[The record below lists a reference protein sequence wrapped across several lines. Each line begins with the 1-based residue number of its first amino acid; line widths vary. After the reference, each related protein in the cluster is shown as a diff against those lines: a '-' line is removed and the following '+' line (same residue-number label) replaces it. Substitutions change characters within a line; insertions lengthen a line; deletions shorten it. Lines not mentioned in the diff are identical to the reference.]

1 MNEEFISEMMFGQVD
16 YYVNN
21 HFETIN
27 DKDNEIIDLG
37 FEPISF
43 DALPNGNLVIASNE
57 SKSLKIYDREFQ
69 LIKTIDKINN
79 KTFSPQYLTSND
91 KNTVYLSDRIGHKII
106 QTDFDLNFIK
116 QFGEEGSTNQQ
127 LDDPLGVIFHDNSI
141 YVCDSNN
148 KRIQKLS
155 EDLVFQESY
164 PLNFKPWNIKIIK
177 NVACIRSNGEP
188 YIISLYNTNPFSF
201 KCEISNG
208 NSEIYSINS
217 WFYVNNEFKKRIE
230 CYDINGNLVDYKCL
244 ENVYEEESQNY
255 SSGFFNNKFII
266 GLSKAKKLKIM

>member
-16 YYVNN
+16 HYFNT

-27 DKDNEIIDLG
+27 DKDNEIINLG

-57 SKSLKIYDREFQ
+57 SKSLKIYDKKFK

-79 KTFSPQYLTSND
+79 QTFSSLYLTSNG
-91 KNTVYLSDRIGHKII
+91 KNSVYLSDRIGHKII
-106 QTDFDLNFIK
+106 QTDFYFNFIK

-177 NVACIRSNGEP
+177 NVACVRSNGEP
-188 YIISLYNTNPFSF
+188 HIISLYQLNPFF
-201 KCEISNG
+201 FVRKISRLNG
-208 NSEIYSINS
+208 EIYSIHS
-217 WFYVNNEFKKRIE
+217 WFYVNNEFDKRIE
-230 CYDINGNLVDYKCL
+230 CYDINGNLVDYKVL

-266 GLSKAKKLKIM
+266 GLSKAKKLKII